1 MRPSLILILACPSHA
16 FPRLVASGDA
26 KDDDHRICADKDE
39 NCAGW
44 AATGECEANPSF
56 MLASCADSCT
66 HCRQGRPGEM
76 RSREERLKR
85 RDNACDDLDDD
96 CEARAAAGACHDGS
110 DGLVRCPSSCRVCRF
125 KRVVGEAFDCGSFS
139 SQGSARRPAL
149 CVEEEVPH
157 ERYFEP
163 FQILRYEPGQ
173 FYRVHHDQ
181 NCGLF
186 TPQGAR
192 VYTFF
197 MYLSTPE
204 RGGGTRFA
212 DIDETVPAVKGSAVL
227 WPSVRNDDPDEDE
240 PRTHH
245 EGLPPDV
252 GVKYAANVWVHNY
265 DYRTPS
271 ANGCPFC
278 YKNTRTKK
286 IL

>member
-1 MRPSLILILACPSHA
+1 MPNATTSWHGQQGGPLRFVQSMRPSLILILAACPSHA

-26 KDDDHRICADKDE
+26 KDDDHRSCADKDE

-139 SQGSARRPAL
+139 SQGA
-149 CVEEEVPH
+149 
-157 ERYFEP
+157 
-163 FQILRYEPGQ
+163 Q
-173 FYRVHHDQ
+173 
-181 NCGLF
+181 
-186 TPQGAR
+186 
-192 VYTFF
+192 
-197 MYLSTPE
+197 LSTHSC
-204 RGGGTRFA
+204 RGSG
-212 DIDETVPAVKGSAVL
+212 
-227 WPSVRNDDPDEDE
+227 
-240 PRTHH
+240 
-245 EGLPPDV
+245 
-252 GVKYAANVWVHNY
+252 
-265 DYRTPS
+265 
-271 ANGCPFC
+271 
-278 YKNTRTKK
+278 
-286 IL
+286 